1 MQTFGLELAHRY
13 RDAGVEPVPYIERG
27 LQSLALQG
35 DLQVFDQCGDGPQ
48 RHAHML
54 ANTSS
59 SSNRK
64 RK

>member
-1 MQTFGLELAHRY
+1 MQPFGFELAHRY
-13 RDAGVEPVPYIERG
+13 RDAGIEPVPHIEGG
-27 LQSLALQG
+27 LQGLALQG

-59 SSNRK
+59 RYNPK

>member
-1 MQTFGLELAHRY
+1 MQTFGFELAHSD
-13 RDAGVEPVPYIERG
+13 RDAGIEPVPHIERG
-27 LQSLALQG
+27 LQGLALQG

-59 SSNRK
+59 SINRNRK
-64 RK
+64 